1 VNTPDQY
8 SSTRNSP
15 YSPRNFCTPTLLPS
29 AMEDDLSNRANE
41 RPNGS
46 PPHTPCAPR
55 PLPNSTR
62 PCAVQSRLDW
72 LPDHAPSHV
81 RRNISACKGIL
92 ILPHGTYVEVQYA
105 DQLLH
110 AWDIVRLVQS
120 SGVAPTKLI
129 KTFGGVSGELF
140 NESGLENILQ
150 YALHKNHSSL
160 TVVWQEEYCCLEQ
173 LLTISTS
180 SVLVHFIWRQV
191 SFEMFFTIIHVLWRA
206 LRCPHFFH
214 SSKSRTAIVCV
225 LSVILTFLFLSSKLF
240 DCFDLSTSS

>member
-1 VNTPDQY
+1 
-8 SSTRNSP
+8 
-15 YSPRNFCTPTLLPS
+15 
-29 AMEDDLSNRANE
+29 MEDDLPNRPNE

-46 PPHTPCAPR
+46 PPHTPCTPR
-55 PLPNSTR
+55 PLPNLPAHLSCQTSPTR
-62 PCAVQSRLDW
+62 PFAVQSRLDW
-72 LPDHAPSHV
+72 LPDDAPSHV

-92 ILPHGTYVEVQYA
+92 ILPHGTYVKVQYA

-110 AWDIVRLVQS
+110 ALDIVRLVQS

-129 KTFGGVSGELF
+129 KTFGGVPGELF
-140 NESGLENILQ
+140 NDSGLRNILQ

-160 TVVWQEEYCCLEQ
+160 IVVWQEEYICLKQ
-173 LLTISTS
+173 LLTTSTS

-191 SFEMFFTIIHVLWRA
+191 SFKMFSTIIHVLRRA
-206 LRCPHFFH
+206 LPCSHFFH

-240 DCFDLSTSS
+240 GFDLSTSS